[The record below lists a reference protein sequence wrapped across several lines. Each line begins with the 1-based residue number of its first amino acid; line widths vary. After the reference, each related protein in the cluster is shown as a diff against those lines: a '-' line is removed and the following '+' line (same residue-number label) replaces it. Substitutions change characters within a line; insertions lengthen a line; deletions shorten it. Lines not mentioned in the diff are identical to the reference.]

1 MHAGLMKVTPSQPG
15 AYYRPPEKIPRRAAP
30 NDLDPRLV
38 WKNAARP
45 TSDRFADL
53 YPCGLPGLAAARQV
67 FLAGN
72 RLPQAWLDRDLF
84 VIGETGFG
92 SGLNFLATWQLWR
105 ETAPPSAR
113 LHYLSVEGFPLS
125 REQLLRCLAPCSELA
140 TLTKQLAD
148 VYPPIH
154 KGFHRV
160 WLDSGRV
167 ALTLLVGDAAAVLG
181 EAEAQIDAWFID
193 GFAPARN
200 PAMWSP
206 EVFAEIARLSAAEAT
221 LATFTAAEA
230 VHRGLEDVGFSAR
243 TGPGFGS
250 NEAMLTGDF
259 RGPPRPSRLPPWYA
273 MPAPVS
279 TPGRIAILG
288 GGIAGCAVAEALA
301 RRNYPAVLL
310 DRHPG
315 LAAEASGN
323 PSALVAPRL
332 EHDDTDGG
340 GFHDRAYRMALAA
353 IARSG
358 AAWEPC
364 GALRLDTEHRGRKT
378 EPPGFETHSSL
389 WPDATTRLTSEAA
402 SDRAGIA
409 LGAPAL
415 WIAEAGLVDPVGYA
429 TALAGA
435 TETAFSKTAASL
447 TQADGQWRIADASGD
462 LIAQAETVVLTAAQ
476 ATAAFEPASWLPLQ
490 AILGQLS
497 VVPETPASA
506 HLTTAVIWGGYLA
519 PARGGRHILGATHA
533 RSGFNPL
540 NWPQPVTRQAHEQ
553 NHQAMPPAMRGLLMP
568 PETGDWQGRAAVRCA
583 TPDHLP
589 AVGPVAREG
598 EFLDAF
604 DRLRH
609 GPRGV
614 FPTDPPYHRGLYVM
628 TGLGSRGI
636 MTAALAAELMVS
648 QMLGEPWPVE
658 RRVALAL
665 SPSRFLVRRLR
676 QSATRQNTEAELAG
690 E

>member
-1 MHAGLMKVTPSQPG
+1 MHADPMKVTPSQPG
-15 AYYRPPEKIPRRAAP
+15 AYYHPPKKNPRPTVPG
-30 NDLDPRLV
+30 NLDPRLV
-38 WKNAARP
+38 WNNATSP

-53 YPCGLPGLAAARQV
+53 YPFGSHGLAAARQV
-67 FLAGN
+67 FLGGN
-72 RLPQAWLDRDLF
+72 RLPQAWRDRDLF

-125 REQLLRCLAPCSELA
+125 REQLLHCLAPCSELA
-140 TLTKQLAD
+140 TLTKQLAE
-148 VYPPIH
+148 VYPPVH

-167 ALTLLVGDAAAVLG
+167 ALTLLVGDAATVLG
-181 EAEAQIDAWFID
+181 EAEARVDAWFLD

-206 EVFAEIARLSAAEAT
+206 EVFAEIARLSAPEAT
-221 LATFTAAEA
+221 LATLTAADA
-230 VHRGLEDVGFSAR
+230 LHRGLEDVGFSTH
-243 TGPGFGS
+243 TGPSFGF
-250 NEAMLTGDF
+250 NEASLTGNF
-259 RGPPRPSRLPPWYA
+259 LGPPQPSRIPPWYA
-273 MPAPVS
+273 MPVPVS
-279 TPGRIAILG
+279 SPGRIAILG
-288 GGIAGCAVAEALA
+288 AGIAGCAVADALA
-301 RRNYPAVLL
+301 RRNRPAVLL

-323 PSALVAPRL
+323 PSTLVAARP

-364 GALRLDTEHRGRKT
+364 GALRLDTEHRGRKIKSPHL
-378 EPPGFETHSSL
+378 EAHSAL
-389 WPDATTRLTSEAA
+389 WPDARALLNSKAA

-415 WIAEAGLVDPVGYA
+415 WIADAGLVDPVAYA
-429 TALAGA
+429 AALAGA
-435 TETAFSKTAASL
+435 TETSFSQTAASL

-506 HLTTAVIWGGYLA
+506 RLATAVIWGGYLA
-519 PARGGRHILGATHA
+519 PARDGHHILGATHA
-533 RSGFNPL
+533 RSGFDPL
-540 NWPQPVTRQAHEQ
+540 AWPQPVTHQAHEQ
-553 NHQAMPPAMRGLLMP
+553 NHQALPPAMRGMLIS

-583 TPDHLP
+583 MPDHLP
-589 AVGPVAREG
+589 AVGPVVKAE

-614 FPTDPPYHRGLYVM
+614 FPSDPPYHWGLYVM

-636 MTAALAAELMVS
+636 MTAVLAAELMVS

-676 QSATRQNTEAELAG
+676 QPAAQ
-690 E
+690 